1 MQFVLSSFAPRAWR
15 LRAPFLMKAAALLLG
30 VALAGCQTNPAGMY
44 KAGYD
49 KRLTAASWAA
59 RAPDEAVVII
69 GGNSSVWQKSGEK
82 GYTFETRPRFR
93 VGWFGGYD
101 VALVKAGTYQLETIV
116 GADGN
121 FADFGGFKWSI
132 GGPPADSVI
141 ASFEVGPGQVVY
153 VGNLDALVSIEDIG
167 TCWADFSVSDASPH
181 VVASFAK
188 QVPYVTAVPITDL
201 LTVKE
206 NFIRFHCGM

>member
-1 MQFVLSSFAPRAWR
+1 MQLVLSSLSPRAWR
-15 LRAPFLMKAAALLLG
+15 LRAPFLIIAAALLLG

-93 VGWFGGYD
+93 VGLFDGYD
-101 VALVKAGTYQLETIV
+101 AALIKAGTYQLETIV
-116 GADGN
+116 GADGH
-121 FADFGGFKWSI
+121 FADFSGFRWST
-132 GGPPADSVI
+132 ADSRSDSVI
-141 ASFEVGPGQVVY
+141 ASFEVRPGQVVY
-153 VGNLDALVSIEDIG
+153 VGNLDASSRMEALGD
-167 TCWADFSVSDASPH
+167 CWAYFSVSDSSPH

-188 QVPYVTAVPITDL
+188 QVPYVTAVPITAL
-201 LTVKE
+201 LTVME
-206 NFIRFHCGM
+206 NSVRFHCPM